1 MSDLYRKA
9 AAEGGQDGPLV
20 ESGRTAWIAL
30 FDALQRFQRK
40 YGAQKLGGG
49 DLFLEIEGVEIQQT
63 TTSGN
68 ESLTLT
74 FRGKIRNHEYAG
86 VLKNEVRAAEIFA
99 NADWSA
105 PFTPLEGGLYQ
116 FSLKATKAKPK
127 KGGA

>member
-1 MSDLYRKA
+1 M
-9 AAEGGQDGPLV
+9 
-20 ESGRTAWIAL
+20 ESGRIAWIAL

-49 DLFLEIEGVEIQQT
+49 ELFLEIDGVEIQQT

-127 KGGA
+127 RGA